1 MHRPRC
7 SIVLAAAVLLFL
19 SIPRHSNAQESDLE
33 KARLLM
39 QQAEKLYQQ
48 GCYNDAI
55 PIAENAL
62 TIRERVLGSRH
73 ADVATILNNLAM
85 LYLSLGNYAQ
95 AEPMCKRA
103 LRIMKRS
110 FGFGHPNVAVSLNNL
125 AGVYHGLGD
134 YVKAEALYKRA
145 LAINEKAFGSE
156 HPDVATN
163 LNNLAGLYR
172 DLGEYA
178 KAASLYKRG
187 LAICEKV
194 LGPEHPH
201 VARSLHN
208 LAALYRSVG
217 YYAEAKPMYKRALKI
232 TKKALGPEHP
242 DVATCLNGLAGVC
255 HLLADYAK
263 AEVLYKEALT
273 IYENVL
279 GPEHPS
285 VTTSLNNLALL
296 YLSLGNYTKA
306 ASLCKRALAIDEKIL
321 GPEHPDVATSLNN
334 LAALYLQLEDYA
346 KAESLYK
353 RALAIDEKILGPEH
367 PGVAGSLQDLAA
379 LYRSVGDYAKAEPLY
394 KRALEIIKKALGPEH
409 PDVATSLNGLAGVY
423 HDLGDYAKAEVL
435 YKMALAMD
443 EKILGPEHPGVAGSL
458 QDLAALYRS
467 VGDYAKAKS
476 LYKRAL
482 GIIKKALGPEH
493 PDVATCLNGLAG
505 VYRDLGDYAKAELLY
520 KRALAINENAFGPE
534 HPDVATNLN
543 NLAGTY
549 EDLGDHAK
557 AASPYKR
564 VLAICEKVLGPEHPR
579 VATSLN
585 NLAAA
590 YRSVGYYAEAE
601 PLYKRSLEIT
611 KKVLGPEHPDV
622 AAGLHN
628 LALLY
633 ASMDDFEMSHNLF
646 GRAQK
651 IDGKFMD
658 QVMGFTTED
667 QKIKFVSTREWSLHA
682 FLSLINGHLSLNP
695 LYRVD
700 ALSVWLNTKGVISG
714 AHKSFQEALVNFD
727 DTQAVETFQELSGVR
742 TQISKL
748 AFAVPGRE
756 DMEVL
761 KRKFS
766 DLEAQE
772 DRLKTKLS
780 RLSQAFALKQEI
792 AAADCEMVAR
802 ELPAGTVLIE
812 VARVEMFDFKAKG
825 KQKKWQPAHYLA
837 FVLHAGNGDKVGMI
851 DLGDAEE
858 IDKAAA
864 ELKKEIFTMKK
875 KAMKSSGKI
884 CNLVFEP
891 LRKELGNVK
900 EIFISPDGILNL
912 IPFEVLVGPDGRYLI
927 EDFTFNYL
935 GSGRDVV
942 GFGQFVPEGKG
953 VLLMGDP
960 DFDLAHEKKKL
971 TLREMALMNGGR
983 EKIARRS
990 ADMRGYH
997 FTRRPGTGKEV
1008 ESIKD
1013 ILGNSITTETYLGDE
1028 ALEEV
1033 LKQKGPPRILHLAT
1047 HGFFL
1052 NDQEPGKV
1060 PAEPTG
1066 RWVCSITT
1074 LIKGN
1079 GGKARIEPPLLRSG
1093 FVLAGANSSLQV
1105 ADEQVDDGIVTSEE
1119 ILGLRLRGTD
1129 MVVLSACD
1137 TGLGEVKTGEGVFGL
1152 RRAFA
1157 QAGVRSLIMSM
1168 WAAPDKE
1175 TRELMVEFYKN
1186 IMTGEMNCCQALR
1199 QAALKEMKIVKER
1212 YGHAHPLYWGGF
1224 VMLGD
1229 PGQAL
1234 ENVNVE

>member
-353 RALAIDEKILGPEH
+353 RALAI
-367 PGVAGSLQDLAA
+367 
-379 LYRSVGDYAKAEPLY
+379 
-394 KRALEIIKKALGPEH
+394 
-409 PDVATSLNGLAGVY
+409 
-423 HDLGDYAKAEVL
+423 
-435 YKMALAMD
+435 D